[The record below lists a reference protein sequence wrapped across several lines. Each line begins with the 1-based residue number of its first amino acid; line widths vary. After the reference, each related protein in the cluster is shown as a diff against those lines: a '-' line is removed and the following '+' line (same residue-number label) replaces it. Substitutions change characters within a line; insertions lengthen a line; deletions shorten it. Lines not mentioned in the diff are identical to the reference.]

1 MSSKNISIIVNHE
14 KCPHNCWFCIWKGH
28 PLENIYGPKIE
39 AIENFLLK
47 YKEKGYTKFSISGSD
62 IIFEELDKYQ
72 DFWDNI
78 NKLCNHV
85 CIRFDIHTR
94 SRIYDRYFIQNE
106 NLRKL
111 VLSTSSISDV
121 IKYLDWSY
129 YINPELQIR
138 LVKVITDTT
147 SDYEIQDYIRLCLN
161 YNIQMTFKQ
170 LVNYDDENKYK
181 YFKSK
186 YKNTHRNTVFLDKG
200 DYNIYLMP
208 DGKEYNEFLIGGQ

>member
-1 MSSKNISIIVNHE
+1 MSNKNISIVVNHE

-39 AIENFLLK
+39 DIKNFLLK

-62 IIFEELDKYQ
+62 IIFEQLNNYV

-78 NKLCNHV
+78 NKLCSH
-85 CIRFDIHTR
+85 IGMQFDIHTR

-111 VLSTSSISDV
+111 VLSTSSISDTV
-121 IKYLDWSY
+121 KYLDWLY
-129 YINPELQIR
+129 YTKPDLQIR
-138 LVKVITDTT
+138 LVKVITETT
-147 SDYEIQDYIRLCLN
+147 NNYEMEDYIHLCLD
-161 YNIQMTFKQ
+161 YDIQLTFKQ
-170 LVNYDDENKYK
+170 LVNHDDDGKYE
-181 YFKSK
+181 YFKK
-186 YKNTHRNTVFLDKG
+186 KFKHTHPNVMFLDKG

-208 DGKEYNEFLIGGQ
+208 DGKEYNEFLIGD